1 MNLSRLATLAV
12 FFMMV
17 MSAFV
22 TVPTYNVG
30 ADDHEGSDDDNGDE
44 HDHDEHDHDE
54 HDHDHDDHDDHDDRD
69 GGDPTP
75 DYYHAVMTMNS
86 IDNFTIEIQG
96 EFLAERADEMRSQL
110 ADFCITMPDSDGSVI
125 TDECFEMWL
134 AMIEESDDDH
144 HDDDGMPS
152 PQDLLNMADSDGDS
166 LLTFDEFWNVFSGGN
181 QDDSHTDDYNHHDES
196 TSIITTVMKIT
207 TMTTMM
213 VAMAM
218 SITKEVIDIIIMNKI
233 QIFSWEFLIRLIW
246 ITMDILI

>member
-30 ADDHEGSDDDNGDE
+30 ADDHEGSDDDSGDE
-44 HDHDEHDHDE
+44 HDHEDDGGDEHHHGHPEGPYCYDMDNHEIVSDVSPEDCTEMGYMWVEDDE
-54 HDHDHDDHDDHDDRD
+54 HHDDSD
-69 GGDPTP
+69 GGDPNP

-134 AMIEESDDDH
+134 AMIEE
-144 HDDDGMPS
+144 
-152 PQDLLNMADSDGDS
+152 
-166 LLTFDEFWNVFSGGN
+166 
-181 QDDSHTDDYNHHDES
+181 
-196 TSIITTVMKIT
+196 
-207 TMTTMM
+207 
-213 VAMAM
+213 
-218 SITKEVIDIIIMNKI
+218 
-233 QIFSWEFLIRLIW
+233 
-246 ITMDILI
+246 